1 MRLIIAAVLAGLA
14 MFAWSAVSH
23 MALGL
28 VDSSMKQV
36 PNEAA
41 VMSAMKT
48 NIAEPGFYLLPNM
61 DMTHKGT
68 EAEQAA
74 WAAKYKEGP
83 TAIIIYN
90 PTGDDPISPR
100 QLGVEL
106 VSNIAAALVVGMIL
120 MLASV
125 SFSRGVTIA
134 TLVGLAGWL
143 SINVSYWTWYHFPT
157 NFVTAELID
166 QIVGWLLAG
175 FVLGFIL
182 QRRPYGAHR

>member
-1 MRLIIAAVLAGLA
+1 MRLIIAAVLAGIV
-14 MFAWSAVSH
+14 MFMWGAVSH
-23 MALGL
+23 MVFGL

-41 VMSAMKT
+41 VVSAMKT
-48 NIAEPGFYLLPNM
+48 NITEPGFYFVPGM
-61 DMTHKGT
+61 EMSHAGT
-68 EAEQAA
+68 EAEMAS

-83 TAIIIYN
+83 TAILVYN
-90 PTGDDPISPR
+90 PTGEDAMSPR
-100 QLGVEL
+100 QFAIELG
-106 VSNIAAALVVGMIL
+106 SNIAAALVVGMIL
-120 MLASV
+120 MLGAV

-134 TLVGLAGWL
+134 TLVGLASWL
-143 SINVSYWTWYHFPT
+143 SINVSYWNWYRFPT

-166 QIVGWLLAG
+166 QIGGWLLAG

>member
-120 MLASV
+120 MLASQNELLG
-125 SFSRGVTIA
+125 S
-134 TLVGLAGWL
+134 LV
-143 SINVSYWTWYHFPT
+143 WTQNRPT
-157 NFVTAELID
+157 SSQDTNRSPPALPNRNTSENS
-166 QIVGWLLAG
+166 
-175 FVLGFIL
+175 
-182 QRRPYGAHR
+182 AHRARRNQ